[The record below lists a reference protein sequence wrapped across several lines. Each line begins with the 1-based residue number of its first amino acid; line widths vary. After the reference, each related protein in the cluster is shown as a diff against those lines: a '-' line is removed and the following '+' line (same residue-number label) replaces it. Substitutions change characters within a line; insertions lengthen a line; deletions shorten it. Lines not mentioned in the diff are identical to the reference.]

1 MNGRNKTIKN
11 LTGLERRLEIVEP
24 NGIALQ
30 WVRQWKQSLLDDR
43 SYSGALYRN
52 WMDQI
57 EERVARKERL
67 QG

>member
-1 MNGRNKTIKN
+1 MNERNKTIKN
-11 LTGLERRLEIVEP
+11 LNNLERRLEIVEP